1 MKTVQFKI
9 YQPYGASGYCVDLFY
24 RGRLLTGFMSNDLSE
39 ARANA
44 LTYAKNR
51 GFTHIAENIN
61 LSHENRPRLATRL
74 KARARLAQVDTPST
88 RMDQRNT

>member
-9 YQPYGASGYCVDLFY
+9 YQPYGARGYCVDLFY
-24 RGRLLTGFMSNDLSE
+24 RGRLLTGFMSNDLVE

-51 GFTHIAENIN
+51 GFTHIVENIN
-61 LSHENRPRLATRL
+61 R
-74 KARARLAQVDTPST
+74 
-88 RMDQRNT
+88 